1 MHRIL
6 LFLTCLIFHISLFGQ
21 NAFYDAQTLYQLDKL
36 QIKALDDYRD
46 LLPQEKDVQ
55 DWINIKKFVRDP
67 FEYIAE
73 NEPSFNVDVI
83 FTLQQL
89 SQKYDIIDGKTGM
102 ARYKRKPNANDFLVA
117 GPAQTAD
124 VGYNLLESIF
134 SANLGPEFGTELI
147 DATATLLYERT
158 NAELTLSYLSR
169 IKTTFEG
176 KAFQVENKKFYLKD
190 LFPSTYNLLVDYDK
204 VLSINV
210 GKSLQ
215 NALEEDLKD
224 FFDNADTYLI
234 PENSKKKLPY
244 MLFSALYF
252 SFKDLNKG
260 FHPAVLITSLA
271 RKFPIDESIP
281 PANQIDTF
289 TYSIHL
295 LHRITQSLEDISS
308 ERVWIGMDDF
318 KKLNIREIEYYIC
331 LLYITNHQLFKNLGI
346 KAQSLSEGKDS
357 WNFIKLRNTIYRTM
371 ELIDQMENKIAGL
384 RHDASK
390 TNNKTERGNTQQQAV
405 ISDART
411 SNLRGFY
418 EYGFMFLDLLEQSVE
433 LVCWV
438 SEEEHLVC
446 KGDFETVYLPALEEL
461 LQIPLFVENKEY
473 GTAFF
478 KTFKVLKI
486 LAKDKYQTPEGLI
499 KYLTLAADIVAA
511 DSVDQI
517 KSILDAAILPIGSFR
532 VKRYSNRSVFI
543 NAYVGAGLGSEWID
557 NAGITDK
564 WGYQFSPFAPIG
576 IDVSWGS
583 RKTSADS
590 PFQTKGRSSSLF
602 VSIVDLGA
610 VVSYR
615 FQTNTNPEDTLTVGS
630 LPSIQWEHLLSPGVF
645 YVRGF
650 KNSPLA
656 WGIGAQMTPQ
666 LRDIK
671 SLEDIT
677 LDRANAFRF
686 STFIAVDLP
695 LLTISSK
702 NDGEIVSIDMQR
714 QIVNQLQRE
723 KDELTSQMLVSTSDE
738 ERKRLRKAIKSKDKA
753 LKKEIKKLDRI
764 LLD

>member
-1 MHRIL
+1 
-6 LFLTCLIFHISLFGQ
+6 
-21 NAFYDAQTLYQLDKL
+21 
-36 QIKALDDYRD
+36 
-46 LLPQEKDVQ
+46 
-55 DWINIKKFVRDP
+55 
-67 FEYIAE
+67 
-73 NEPSFNVDVI
+73 
-83 FTLQQL
+83 
-89 SQKYDIIDGKTGM
+89 
-102 ARYKRKPNANDFLVA
+102 
-117 GPAQTAD
+117 
-124 VGYNLLESIF
+124 
-134 SANLGPEFGTELI
+134 
-147 DATATLLYERT
+147 
-158 NAELTLSYLSR
+158 
-169 IKTTFEG
+169 
-176 KAFQVENKKFYLKD
+176 
-190 LFPSTYNLLVDYDK
+190 
-204 VLSINV
+204 
-210 GKSLQ
+210 
-215 NALEEDLKD
+215 
-224 FFDNADTYLI
+224 
-234 PENSKKKLPY
+234 
-244 MLFSALYF
+244 
-252 SFKDLNKG
+252 
-260 FHPAVLITSLA
+260 
-271 RKFPIDESIP
+271 
-281 PANQIDTF
+281 
-289 TYSIHL
+289 
-295 LHRITQSLEDISS
+295 
-308 ERVWIGMDDF
+308 
-318 KKLNIREIEYYIC
+318 
-331 LLYITNHQLFKNLGI
+331 
-346 KAQSLSEGKDS
+346 
-357 WNFIKLRNTIYRTM
+357 
-371 ELIDQMENKIAGL
+371 
-384 RHDASK
+384 
-390 TNNKTERGNTQQQAV
+390 
-405 ISDART
+405 
-411 SNLRGFY
+411 
-418 EYGFMFLDLLEQSVE
+418 
-433 LVCWV
+433 
-438 SEEEHLVC
+438 
-446 KGDFETVYLPALEEL
+446 
-461 LQIPLFVENKEY
+461 LFVENKEY